1 MKVSITYRKLIFALI
16 IKYHPNKSMIPL
28 EILEKYDAVR
38 RLYKKSEVI
47 FDKDKLATHYYQIIS
62 GAVKMNNFNDE
73 GREFIQG
80 FFYAKHC
87 FGEPPLFLNRTYPA
101 NAEAIEDSELICIS
115 KTNFLK
121 LISENPSVSI
131 MMIENLAQRLH
142 YKSVMAAEIST
153 QDSEHRLLQ
162 LFDYSIAY
170 FNFKKEEDGYHIDL
184 TRQQMGDLTGL
195 RVETVI
201 RTIKTLE
208 KKGELKIV
216 NRKVYR

>member
-1 MKVSITYRKLIFALI
+1 
-16 IKYHPNKSMIPL
+16 MIPL

-80 FFYAKHC
+80 FFYAKQC

-170 FNFKKEEDGYHIDL
+170 FNFKKEEDGYHIEL
-184 TRQQMGDLTGL
+184 TRQQIGDLTGL

-208 KKGELKIV
+208 KKEELKII